1 MEMPARTYNEKF
13 ESFLKYLKAMTDLI
27 MCARIFSKVF
37 ALHFMSM
44 RLR

>member
-1 MEMPARTYNEKF
+1 MEIPAKTYNEKF
-13 ESFLKYLKAMTDLI
+13 ESFLKAMTDLI